1 MPKKFFDDEF
11 KAKKVWQ
18 DYLKRSKS
26 ATTFKI
32 RQAKSSKQVSNN
44 PFTPHNAEVVIR
56 VTGSSCDFNRLKAH
70 LRYISRNGELEVFDK
85 DGGKTTYVHV
95 TPEKASK
102 ILESHIKNDQVLEEY
117 TINSVAK

>member
-26 ATTFKI
+26 SVAFKI
-32 RQAKSSKQVSNN
+32 KQAKSSNQVSNT
-44 PFTPHNAEVVIR
+44 PLTPHHAEVVIR

-70 LRYISRNGELEVFDK
+70 LRYI
-85 DGGKTTYVHV
+85 
-95 TPEKASK
+95 
-102 ILESHIKNDQVLEEY
+102 
-117 TINSVAK
+117 